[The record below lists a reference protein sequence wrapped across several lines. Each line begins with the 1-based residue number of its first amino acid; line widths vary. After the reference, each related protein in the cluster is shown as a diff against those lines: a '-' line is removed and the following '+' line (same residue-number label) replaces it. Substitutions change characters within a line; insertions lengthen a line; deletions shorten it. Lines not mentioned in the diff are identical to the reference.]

1 MASAKTFVDV
11 PRFAVTRIDP
21 KHKSRVVDL
30 MTRTATA
37 AVKGS
42 GKLTLDEPKD
52 GKGWRLLGSLS
63 SIGPDKSGKKFV
75 AEVTMSIFELPRKTL
90 KAMPRGSAGFAIASA
105 DAVRP
110 KDFDVAAEAAVDSAL
125 KSALRFLETN
135 VPA

>member
-52 GKGWRLLGSLS
+52 GRAGDCSAACRR
-63 SIGPDKSGKKFV
+63 SGRTSGQ
-75 AEVTMSIFELPRKTL
+75 EVRR
-90 KAMPRGSAGFAIASA
+90 RG
-105 DAVRP
+105 D
-110 KDFDVAAEAAVDSAL
+110 DVD
-125 KSALRFLETN
+125 LRGCR
-135 VPA
+135 ARR

>member
-1 MASAKTFVDV
+1 MAETKTYVDI
-11 PRFAVTRIDP
+11 PKFAVMKIDD

-30 MTRTATA
+30 MTRTATSA
-37 AVKGS
+37 IKGS
-42 GKLTLDEPKD
+42 GKLTLDKARD

-63 SIGPDKSGKKFV
+63 SIGPDKSGRKFA

-90 KAMPRGSAGFAIASA
+90 KAMPRGMAAFGIDSA

-110 KDFDVAAEAAVDSAL
+110 GDYDVAAEAAVDSAL
-125 KSALRFLETN
+125 KSALKFMENN